1 MNQTKT
7 NKLPSNSLEYNLVL
21 FKIKNKETYDLHLL
35 IICQA
40 LLNKLIITENKTN
53 DQEKLL
59 EKILFVDLSASVNV
73 IKSTITSFKVPEY
86 VYLIIPIFDFV
97 QKYNDIKSDLKNAID
112 IQKDKS
118 YKKIIIVTDYLGGE
132 IENKFFPNF
141 TVFLTNN
148 IKLSDF
154 SVEIQNKIFQKQII
168 YQGCS
173 VPLKDVIHIDNY
185 KLNDDI
191 IDEPTLLTLL
201 SIDKKV
207 LIINNTLENFEVIP
221 LYVNRTF
228 IEINKEKYPD
238 YYENTS
244 IESSNELSEEEF
256 CSKITDQSNNKFI
269 TLIDFPG
276 MGKSTILNRLCQLLR
291 KTQYWIIKINLNEHT
306 KILFKLSKEHRRSIS
321 LDEFLD
327 LLQYPGKSA
336 FETNLFNVTKNVI
349 LLLDALDE
357 ISPEYSD

>member
-1 MNQTKT
+1 M
-7 NKLPSNSLEYNLVL
+7 
-21 FKIKNKETYDLHLL
+21 
-35 IICQA
+35 
-40 LLNKLIITENKTN
+40 
-53 DQEKLL
+53 
-59 EKILFVDLSASVNV
+59 
-73 IKSTITSFKVPEY
+73 
-86 VYLIIPIFDFV
+86 
-97 QKYNDIKSDLKNAID
+97 
-112 IQKDKS
+112 
-118 YKKIIIVTDYLGGE
+118 
-132 IENKFFPNF
+132 
-141 TVFLTNN
+141 
-148 IKLSDF
+148 SDF

-327 LLQYPGKSA
+327 LLQYP
-336 FETNLFNVTKNVI
+336 
-349 LLLDALDE
+349 DALDE
-357 ISPEYSD
+357 ISPEYSDLVLNSLISIASNDNIRKIVLTSRPHILKHLKDKNMECSVFALQKFSKEENIDYLSNLWCNKLNIEPDQSSYKQIKEFANNLIRELESMTDIFKIAYEEFETTIQTDLEILDSSEESSRSEFENSYVIIPLLRRLKFLFLP